1 MMSNRPD
8 FDEDAPLTLL
18 AETENYAVLVGE
30 DEDGEEVY
38 NVELG
43 GVTLHLFAEEWDELV
58 ELIKDASRK

>member
-1 MMSNRPD
+1 MSSRPD
-8 FDEDAPLTLL
+8 YDDEGPITLL
-18 AETENYAVLVGE
+18 AETENYAVFVGE

-43 GVTLHLFAEEWDELV
+43 TVTLHLLAEEWDELV